1 MWFGRP
7 SRKFDNVANVA
18 DLHLETLD
26 RKIGMSLVESRF
38 DDFIRFV
45 ARGLFTAQQ
54 RKRIKVSLVRIA
66 EMPSRLMGL
75 QRVLDDQRAEIDR
88 MKSRV
93 VVLDGK
99 LNLAMFGLPVLD
111 DYRPYLISNSLLK
124 QLDEKGGERQVL
136 AEQDRLLTEV
146 LNVNDRT
153 LCGLAELE
161 NFAPTEALI
170 VGLDRPTI
178 VSTLS
183 ATFPSLENAVVCD
196 LNPLLLERL
205 PERSSPELEKAM
217 LPIECFQTD
226 PLTLL
231 ISQGRRKFD
240 LIVVFHRLHQ
250 MSPRE
255 QLHFLLMACDSL
267 RPRGVLYIE
276 IPDPSDAGTYWADY
290 RNLRPFSLSMVKTIL
305 ADRMANLTVTVVG
318 DDEVVRHWGL
328 TSRRQ

>member
-1 MWFGRP
+1 
-7 SRKFDNVANVA
+7 
-18 DLHLETLD
+18 
-26 RKIGMSLVESRF
+26 
-38 DDFIRFV
+38 
-45 ARGLFTAQQ
+45 
-54 RKRIKVSLVRIA
+54 
-66 EMPSRLMGL
+66 
-75 QRVLDDQRAEIDR
+75 
-88 MKSRV
+88 
-93 VVLDGK
+93 
-99 LNLAMFGLPVLD
+99 
-111 DYRPYLISNSLLK
+111 
-124 QLDEKGGERQVL
+124 
-136 AEQDRLLTEV
+136 
-146 LNVNDRT
+146 
-153 LCGLAELE
+153 
-161 NFAPTEALI
+161 
-170 VGLDRPTI
+170 
-178 VSTLS
+178 
-183 ATFPSLENAVVCD
+183 
-196 LNPLLLERL
+196 LERL